1 MTRAAAEAQASV
13 PSLGEVQR
21 HFELFFG
28 EEGPG
33 ATAAAAAAA
42 PPRRPTLAVAA
53 FEAQAPSTPM
63 GAQGTAPPSYRHTTP
78 LHTAA
83 WSAAAMTT
91 PRPASEEAMA
101 QWLEDIG
108 LSDTPGLLEALARG
122 AGSLKGLRTMSDE
135 AINAAVSPLQL
146 RSLKL
151 RKLNAALIALRS
163 PAELAQRLLSPTT
176 ALADE
181 PPSRP
186 KKQAPAALHTGQI
199 SARGLEMPNR
209 RSGPMLEMPTGGH
222 GHESAELSDLA
233 AMLSMRDSK
242 RDSKVA
248 ELAKVAAMSAAED
261 ERRARLEAAKEAA
274 LSRAR
279 AAARRAAQ
287 DNAAAANP
295 EATTLAVVEAAAIEA
310 ARSPITAFT
319 PRTALA
325 VDEMLARDLHAAL
338 DAAALGAALS
348 AASSA
353 APMPPT
359 TAPTSPALPPVS
371 EKEGADGAPLCTPRT
386 GSQPKMAKA
395 PASSRRG
402 AAPQYTAR
410 MLMPPYEQPWPSSQ
424 GGSGSAA
431 SLASLGS
438 PAAGGDDDSMA
449 PPWAP
454 PSRRALTSA
463 MEAPAG
469 EQAGEELMTP
479 QTKALSSGMRAPD
492 GELTRSQQESSQQ
505 DGELTPRV
513 TPRSRTWTD
522 ELVTRDEGI
531 HKQEKASAAVVA
543 ADKAAAVSTKATKV
557 KPKKLKGAKKL
568 KSAQF
573 SLDIGDMQLSTTL
586 DSKWMAKP
594 LRDALVMPAI
604 EGYLSGK
611 HLSGDTSCAASEVV
625 TTFNGD
631 VVDCSASAL
640 SFAQSVPVG
649 QVVRMAVLLPDRLTA
664 ALAASASADAGGEP
678 LSDSKTFVVSIVH
691 SNAKENAS
699 PRTLAR
705 APADAYSMTMEL
717 NARWLAMPL
726 RESLVAPAI
735 RAYAKA
741 KGEAQSPPSIE
752 AIQITLD
759 GNVVDGARPASEL
772 MGAILGAG
780 QATPEA
786 PIRVSLVLPD
796 TAPTVQ
802 PRASARASLGGTL
815 LDAVSHAV
823 SSGKGRVRTL
833 TA

>member
-1 MTRAAAEAQASV
+1 
-13 PSLGEVQR
+13 
-21 HFELFFG
+21 
-28 EEGPG
+28 
-33 ATAAAAAAA
+33 
-42 PPRRPTLAVAA
+42 
-53 FEAQAPSTPM
+53 
-63 GAQGTAPPSYRHTTP
+63 
-78 LHTAA
+78 
-83 WSAAAMTT
+83 
-91 PRPASEEAMA
+91 
-101 QWLEDIG
+101 
-108 LSDTPGLLEALARG
+108 
-122 AGSLKGLRTMSDE
+122 
-135 AINAAVSPLQL
+135 
-146 RSLKL
+146 
-151 RKLNAALIALRS
+151 
-163 PAELAQRLLSPTT
+163 
-176 ALADE
+176 
-181 PPSRP
+181 
-186 KKQAPAALHTGQI
+186 
-199 SARGLEMPNR
+199 
-209 RSGPMLEMPTGGH
+209 
-222 GHESAELSDLA
+222 
-233 AMLSMRDSK
+233 MLSMRDSK
-242 RDSKVA
+242 RDSKAA
-248 ELAKVAAMSAAED
+248 ELAKVAAVIAAED

-295 EATTLAVVEAAAIEA
+295 ETTTLAVVEAAAIEA

-505 DGELTPRV
+505 DGELTPRG

-543 ADKAAAVSTKATKV
+543 ADKAAAVSTKASKV

-594 LRDALVMPAI
+594 LCDALVMPAI

-625 TTFNGD
+625 TTFNGE

-717 NARWLAMPL
+717 NASWLAMPL

>member
-1 MTRAAAEAQASV
+1 MPGAAAEAQVPV
-13 PSLGEVQR
+13 PSLGEAQR

-33 ATAAAAAAA
+33 ATAAPAV

-63 GAQGTAPPSYRHTTP
+63 GAQGTAPPSYRHMTP
-78 LHTAA
+78 LHTAS

-91 PRPASEEAMA
+91 PRPASEEAIA

-108 LSDTPGLLEALARG
+108 LADTPGLLDALARG

-151 RKLNAALIALRS
+151 RKLNAALIALRC
-163 PAELAQRLLSPTT
+163 PAELAQRLFSPTT

-186 KKQAPAALHTGQI
+186 KKQAPAAPHTGQI
-199 SARGLEMPNR
+199 SARGLEAQRTR
-209 RSGPMLEMPTGGH
+209 RSGPMLEMPTG

-248 ELAKVAAMSAAED
+248 ELAKVAAVSAAED
-261 ERRARLEAAKEAA
+261 ERRARLEAAKDAA

-279 AAARRAAQ
+279 AAAKRAAQ
-287 DNAAAANP
+287 AATANP
-295 EATTLAVVEAAAIEA
+295 ETTTLAVIEAAAIEA

-353 APMPPT
+353 APIPPT
-359 TAPTSPALPPVS
+359 TAPASPALPPVS
-371 EKEGADGAPLCTPRT
+371 APSAEEEKGAHGAPLCTPRT
-386 GSQPKMAKA
+386 GSQPLMSKAPA
-395 PASSRRG
+395 PASSRKG
-402 AAPQYTAR
+402 VALQYTTR
-410 MLMPPYEQPWPSSQ
+410 MLSPSYEQPWPSIQ

-449 PPWAP
+449 PQLHSMEPL
-454 PSRRALTSA
+454 SRRALMGA
-463 MEAPAG
+463 VEAPAG
-469 EQAGEELMTP
+469 ERAEEELLTP
-479 QTKALSSGMRAPD
+479 RTKALSSVMTKA
-492 GELTRSQQESSQQ
+492 LSSVRSAQ
-505 DGELTPRV
+505 DGEM
-513 TPRSRTWTD
+513 TPRSRTLNV
-522 ELVTRDEGI
+522 ELVARDEVI
-531 HKQEKASAAVVA
+531 LKPEKASGAVVA
-543 ADKAAAVSTKATKV
+543 ADKAAAVSTKASKV

-573 SLDIGDMQLSTTL
+573 SLDIGDMQFSTTL
-586 DSKWMAKP
+586 DSKWLAKP
-594 LRDALVMPAI
+594 LLDALVMPAI

-611 HLSGDTSCAASEVV
+611 HLSGDTSCAASEVA
-625 TTFNGD
+625 TTFNGE
-631 VVDCSASAL
+631 VIDCSASAL

-664 ALAASASADAGGEP
+664 ALAASASADAGGES
-678 LSDSKTFVVSIVH
+678 LSNSKTFVVSIVH
-691 SNAKENAS
+691 STKENTS

-705 APADAYSMTMEL
+705 APADAYSITMEL
-717 NARWLAMPL
+717 NARWLGMPL
-726 RESLVAPAI
+726 WESLVAPAI
-735 RAYAKA
+735 RAYTKA
-741 KGEAQSPPSIE
+741 NREAQSPSSIE

-759 GNVVDGARPASEL
+759 GNVVDGARPASEFV
-772 MGAILGAG
+772 GAISDAG

-786 PIRVSLVLPD
+786 PTRVSLVLPD
-796 TAPTVQ
+796 TAPAVQ

-815 LDAVSHAV
+815 LDAVTHAV

-833 TA
+833 SA

>member
-1 MTRAAAEAQASV
+1 
-13 PSLGEVQR
+13 
-21 HFELFFG
+21 
-28 EEGPG
+28 
-33 ATAAAAAAA
+33 
-42 PPRRPTLAVAA
+42 
-53 FEAQAPSTPM
+53 
-63 GAQGTAPPSYRHTTP
+63 
-78 LHTAA
+78 
-83 WSAAAMTT
+83 
-91 PRPASEEAMA
+91 
-101 QWLEDIG
+101 
-108 LSDTPGLLEALARG
+108 
-122 AGSLKGLRTMSDE
+122 
-135 AINAAVSPLQL
+135 
-146 RSLKL
+146 
-151 RKLNAALIALRS
+151 
-163 PAELAQRLLSPTT
+163 
-176 ALADE
+176 
-181 PPSRP
+181 
-186 KKQAPAALHTGQI
+186 
-199 SARGLEMPNR
+199 
-209 RSGPMLEMPTGGH
+209 
-222 GHESAELSDLA
+222 
-233 AMLSMRDSK
+233 MLSMRDSK
-242 RDSKVA
+242 RDSKAA
-248 ELAKVAAMSAAED
+248 EVAAVIAAED

-287 DNAAAANP
+287 DKAAAANP

-479 QTKALSSGMRAPD
+479 QTKALSGVMRAPD

-505 DGELTPRV
+505 DGELTPRG
-513 TPRSRTWTD
+513 TPRSRTWID

-531 HKQEKASAAVVA
+531 LMQEKASAAVVA

-625 TTFNGD
+625 TTFNGE

-717 NARWLAMPL
+717 NASWLAMPL

>member
-1 MTRAAAEAQASV
+1 MTAAAAEAQASV
-13 PSLGEVQR
+13 PSLGEAQR

-33 ATAAAAAAA
+33 ATAAAAAV

-78 LHTAA
+78 LHTAS

-108 LSDTPGLLEALARG
+108 LSDTPGLLDALARG

-410 MLMPPYEQPWPSSQ
+410 MLTPPYEQPWPSSQ

-449 PPWAP
+449 

-513 TPRSRTWTD
+513 TPRSRTWID

-531 HKQEKASAAVVA
+531 LMQEKASAAVVA

-625 TTFNGD
+625 TTFNGE

-664 ALAASASADAGGEP
+664 ALAASTSADAGGEP

-717 NARWLAMPL
+717 NASWLAMPL

-735 RAYAKA
+735 RAYTKA